1 MEVRKL
7 RRGAGACVSQWTRAV
22 RSAMHD
28 VLTTVSITIYF
39 EVLVYVQ
46 LYEDDAREAT

>member
-39 EVLVYVQ
+39 EVYVQ